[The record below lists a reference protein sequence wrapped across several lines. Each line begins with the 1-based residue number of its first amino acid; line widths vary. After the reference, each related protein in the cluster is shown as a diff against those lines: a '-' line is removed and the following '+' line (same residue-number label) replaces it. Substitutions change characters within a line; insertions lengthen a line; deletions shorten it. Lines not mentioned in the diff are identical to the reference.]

1 MEAVPAVEVILT
13 AETFLG
19 SELGAGG
26 GGM

>member
-1 MEAVPAVEVILT
+1 MAVEVILT

>member
-1 MEAVPAVEVILT
+1 MAVEVMWT